1 MSVNPGLGTLLAHG
15 IATVYTTIAQR
26 VSIEGPDWKVGEAD
40 ITVLSDT
47 VKKFRPTIAESGE
60 VDLKIYYDP
69 AAATHSLL
77 TGFMLAPTSEQWR
90 ITFADSVPSKYTF
103 TGFLTGFKP
112 TGMTVEGN
120 LEADVKIR
128 IDGLITVATT

>member
-1 MSVNPGLGTLLAHG
+1 MAVNAGLGTLLEHG
-15 IATVYTTIAQR
+15 IASSYTAIAQR

-40 ITVLSDT
+40 TTTLDDT

-60 VDLKIYYDP
+60 VDMKIYYDP
-69 AAATHSLL
+69 ASATHAIL
-77 TGFMLAPTSEQWR
+77 TGLMVTPASNQWR
-90 ITFADSVPSKYTF
+90 ITFTNTAAGKYTF

-128 IDGLITVATT
+128 IDGLIGIT